1 MEVIAAGIG
10 EYIEPDLDAFR
21 RHVRDNKPRALR
33 DKLMTEQEAVS
44 RFVKDGDY
52 LSYDCTIFLRGPS
65 ALIREIIRQQRKELW
80 AAAKFT
86 SLDVTLLVAGGCV
99 TRVDVGWLE
108 VGPVI
113 QGAMREGR
121 VKFVE
126 WSNGALAY
134 RHLAGAM
141 GVPFLPMRYL
151 GGTDS
156 FVRSGAKLVR
166 DPFTGQNIVLVPAV
180 NPDVALVHAH
190 QADRFGNVRVFG
202 AGIAPKE
209 TAMSAK
215 RVIVSTE
222 EIVEIDEIRRR
233 PGLTTIP
240 HYMVDAVVHT
250 PFGGYPGAVQGL
262 YRADLQHLMEFGM
275 SQTTGRMGEYL
286 EKWVYSVSSNE
297 QMLEKHVGQEKLDAL
312 RAAETVKEGYYE

>member
-1 MEVIAAGIG
+1 MEVITAGIG

-21 RHVRDNKPRALR
+21 RHVRDNKPRALQ

-65 ALIREIIRQQRKELW
+65 ALIREIIRQRKKELW

-86 SLDVTLLVAGGCV
+86 SHDVTLLVAGGCV

-156 FVRSGAKLVR
+156 FVRSGAKLVS

-190 QADRFGNVRVFG
+190 QADRFGNFRVFG

-233 PGLTTIP
+233 PGLTTVP
-240 HYMVDAVVHT
+240 HYMVDAVVHI

-275 SQTTGRMGEYL
+275 SQTTGRIGDYL
-286 EKWVYSVSSNE
+286 EKWVYSVFSNE